1 MAAWLSKWGPLA
13 GVLCGLLIVVAWA
26 ASGTGTPGDNAT
38 GPQVIRWYTANHDRA
53 TLGDLLVGLAMFFLV
68 AFAATLVRHVR
79 RGDRW
84 IAGGAFGGAVIA
96 AVGLTCLLGFDLVL
110 ATDTKYLTSGSA
122 QTLILLENDFFL
134 PAVLGFALFGVLAGL
149 AVVAGRILPA
159 WMGWVL
165 FAIGV
170 AALVPP
176 ISWFA
181 MLATALWVLI
191 AGIWMVVQGPPPAVQ
206 AEPVAAE
213 GERVLA

>member
-13 GVLCGLLIVVAWA
+13 GVISGVLIIIAFA
-26 ASGTGTPGDNAT
+26 ASGTGTPGDNST
-38 GPQVIRWYTANHDRA
+38 GPQVIRWYTANHNRA

-68 AFAATLVRHVR
+68 AFAAVLTRHVR

-84 IAGGAFGGAVIA
+84 IANGALGGALVA
-96 AVGLTCLLGFDLVL
+96 AVGLTCLLGFDLIL
-110 ATDTKYLTSGSA
+110 ATDTKDLTSSSA

-134 PAVLGFALFGVLAGL
+134 PAVLGFALFGVLGGL
-149 AVVAGRILPA
+149 AVVAGRILPV

-165 FAIGV
+165 FAVGI

-181 MLATALWVLI
+181 FLAAMLWVLI
-191 AGIWMVVQGPPPAVQ
+191 AGIWLVIQGPPAAEQ
-206 AEPVAAE
+206 AEPAAA
-213 GERVLA
+213 GQRVLA

>member
-1 MAAWLSKWGPLA
+1 MTAWLSKWGPFA
-13 GVLCGLLIVVAWA
+13 GVVSAVLIVVAFA
-26 ASGTGTPGDNAT
+26 ASGTGTPGDNST
-38 GPQVIRWYTANHDRA
+38 GPQVIRWYTANHGRA
-53 TLGDLLVGLAMFFLV
+53 TLGDVLVGLAMFFLV
-68 AFAATLVRHVR
+68 AFGATLVRYVR

-84 IAGGAFGGAVIA
+84 LAVGALGGSLVA
-96 AVGLTCLLGFDLVL
+96 AVGLTALLGFDLVL
-110 ATDTKYLTSGSA
+110 ATDTKNLTPASA

-134 PAVLGFALFGVLAGL
+134 PAVIGFGLFGVLGGL
-149 AVVAGRILPA
+149 AVVAGRILPV

-165 FAIGV
+165 FVIGI

-191 AGIWMVVQGPPPAVQ
+191 AGIWMVVQGPPAVAQ
-206 AEPVAAE
+206 AEPVPA

>member
-1 MAAWLSKWGPLA
+1 MTAWLSKWGPLA
-13 GVLCGLLIVVAWA
+13 GVVSAVLIVVAFA
-26 ASGTGTPGDNAT
+26 ASGTGTPGDNST
-38 GPQVIRWYTANHDRA
+38 GPQVIRWYTANHGRA
-53 TLGDLLVGLAMFFLV
+53 TLGDVLVGLAMFFLV

-84 IAGGAFGGAVIA
+84 IAVGALGGSLVA
-96 AVGLTCLLGFDLVL
+96 AVGLTALLGFDLVL
-110 ATDTKYLTSGSA
+110 ATDTKNLTPASA

-134 PAVLGFALFGVLAGL
+134 PAVIGFGLFGVLGGL
-149 AVVAGRILPA
+149 AVVAGRILPV
-159 WMGWVL
+159 WMGWLL
-165 FAIGV
+165 FVIGI

-191 AGIWMVVQGPPPAVQ
+191 AGIWMVVQGPPAVAQ
-206 AEPVAAE
+206 AEPVLA